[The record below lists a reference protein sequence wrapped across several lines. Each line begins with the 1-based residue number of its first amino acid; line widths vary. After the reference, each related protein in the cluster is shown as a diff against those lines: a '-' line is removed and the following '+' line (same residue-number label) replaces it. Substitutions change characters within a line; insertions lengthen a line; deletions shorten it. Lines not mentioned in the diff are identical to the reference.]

1 MSCSKAKE
9 REKMEEA
16 LKKLFESE
24 VLDEST
30 KTAIREAWES
40 KLQEAEKQIE
50 TRLREEYAQRF
61 EHDKAQLVES
71 LDKFVTEHVGKEI
84 EEFAADKKRLIQERA
99 KLTRAIVES
108 RKQYKAK
115 LAERIALLDQFVKD
129 SLLKEVTEFRNDRK
143 SLMELRK
150 QMAQNL
156 RKYKAKL
163 DEQTKARIKKLDE
176 FVLKQVAS
184 EIEEFA
190 ADKKLLAETR
200 AKLISE
206 SKQKLNEIKSAFIKR
221 AAALVEATVNQ
232 TLTKELSQ
240 LKEELRVVRENNFG
254 RKIFEAFSAEFMN
267 SYLAEGTKVK
277 AAMRQVGELKA
288 KLAEAE
294 KRAAEAKKL
303 FEGAMRKIQ
312 SAEEQAQRS
321 RIMSEL
327 LAPLSKE
334 KRSVMEQML
343 QGVKTEKLREHY
355 ARYLP
360 AVVGDSAPK
369 RAALNEGS
377 TRQVVTG
384 DRNNKLSEAVKE
396 EDMRT
401 QDQLGEIIQLR
412 KLAGIQ

>member
-1 MSCSKAKE
+1 
-9 REKMEEA
+9 MEEA
-16 LKKLFESE
+16 LKKLLESE

-30 KTAIREAWES
+30 KTSIREAWES

-84 EEFAADKKRLIQERA
+84 EEFAADKNSLVQERA

-115 LAERIALLDQFVKD
+115 LAERVAMLDQFVKD
-129 SLLKEVTEFRNDRK
+129 SLVKEVTEFRNDKK
-143 SLMELRK
+143 SLMEARK
-150 QMAQNL
+150 QMAQDL
-156 RKYKAKL
+156 RSHKAKL

-176 FVLKQVAS
+176 FVLKQVSS

-190 ADKKLLAETR
+190 SDKKLLAETR

-206 SKQKLNEIKSAFIKR
+206 SKQKLNETKAAFIKR
-221 AAALVEATVNQ
+221 AASLVEATVNQ

-254 RKIFEAFSAEFMN
+254 RKIFEAFGAEFMN

-277 AAMRQVGELKA
+277 AVTRQVGELKA

-294 KRAAEAKKL
+294 KKAADAKAL
-303 FEGAMRKIQ
+303 FEGATRKIR

-327 LAPLSKE
+327 LAPLGRD

-355 ARYLP
+355 SRYLP

-377 TRQVVTG
+377 ARQVVTG
-384 DRNNKLSEAVKE
+384 DRNNKLAEAVKE
-396 EDMRT
+396 EDTTT